1 MPVNNDK
8 ENRHTVLIIMLP
20 VMMVALILQ
29 LIRLPGFFGD
39 NRPDF
44 MVLALLYFAAII
56 NIRLKIELAWL
67 SGLVLD
73 LLNGSPL
80 GLNALLFATQIYIV
94 GTQFRNFSTYS
105 VWQQAVIIG
114 VVNILVN
121 IIGYWLEHIIG
132 QSYYDINFVLPGIVM
147 AVLWFPVYFICNIS
161 SISLGII
168 SPKKK

>member
-1 MPVNNDK
+1 MPLNNDK
-8 ENRHTVLIIMLP
+8 ENKHTILIMLLP
-20 VMMVALILQ
+20 VLLAALILQ

-67 SGLVLD
+67 AGLVLD

-80 GLNALLFATQIYIV
+80 GINALLYAAQIYII
-94 GTQFRNFSTYS
+94 GTQFRNFASYA
-105 VWQQAVIIG
+105 VWQQAIIIG
-114 VVNILVN
+114 LVNILVN

-132 QSYYDINFVLPGIVM
+132 QTYYAINFVIPGILM
-147 AVLWFPVYFICNIS
+147 ALLWFPVYFICNIS

-168 SPKKK
+168 SPVKK